1 MTNYTNYIAN
11 FNIITPISVDFEQY
25 SSLSLEE
32 VEQWVHENAYDLIS
46 SVSEDLNL
54 DQSEIELVETYALET
69 QSAASA
75 YKSMTQLLLE
85 NQLAEAQRMIATQ
98 QAPATQPTSGYTRLT
113 SFPMSAPVPPAPQRP
128 STPGYTRLVR

>member
-1 MTNYTNYIAN
+1 MTAYVAN
-11 FNIITPISVDFEQY
+11 FNVITPISVYFDKS
-25 SSLSLEE
+25 SSLPLEE
-32 VEQWVHENAYDLIS
+32 IEQWAYENAYELVS
-46 SVSEDLNL
+46 EASEDLDL
-54 DQSEIELVETYALET
+54 DQSEVEFVEAYPVET
-69 QSAASA
+69 QSATSG

-98 QAPATQPTSGYTRLT
+98 QAPAAHPTSGYTRLT

>member
-1 MTNYTNYIAN
+1 MTAYVAN
-11 FNIITPISVDFEQY
+11 FNIITPISVYFDK
-25 SSLSLEE
+25 SPALCLSE
-32 VEQWVHENAYDLIS
+32 VEQWAHDNAYEL
-46 SVSEDLNL
+46 VSEASGDLDP
-54 DQSEIELVETYALET
+54 DQSEVEFVEAYPVETESPT
-69 QSAASA
+69 SG